1 VENPARYVGIDVS
14 KDHFDVHVRPDDR
27 KQRFNYDNDGLQGVL
42 SLMKEVRPQLIVME
56 ATGGYEQRL
65 VAVFAAQAFP
75 VAVINAKRV
84 RDFAK
89 ATGKLAKTDRLDA
102 AVLSDF
108 ADKLRPEPSALP
120 DESREELKALLA
132 RRRQLI
138 DMITAENNRQL
149 TAPKA
154 IQREIRAHIEWLR
167 RRLKKTDDDLTRHIK
182 ASPIWKAKDQILQST
197 PGIGPTTSMTMLAVL
212 PELGSLNRRT
222 IAALAGVA
230 PMNRDSG
237 KWRGRRTIQGGRTT
251 VRNALFMCTLVATK
265 FNPTIKALYQ
275 RLLLAGKPKMVALT
289 ACMRKLLIILNAML
303 KTNTPWSED
312 HAKKC

>member
-138 DMITAENNRQL
+138 DMITAENNR
-149 TAPKA
+149 
-154 IQREIRAHIEWLR
+154 
-167 RRLKKTDDDLTRHIK
+167 
-182 ASPIWKAKDQILQST
+182 
-197 PGIGPTTSMTMLAVL
+197 
-212 PELGSLNRRT
+212 
-222 IAALAGVA
+222 
-230 PMNRDSG
+230 
-237 KWRGRRTIQGGRTT
+237 
-251 VRNALFMCTLVATK
+251 
-265 FNPTIKALYQ
+265 
-275 RLLLAGKPKMVALT
+275 
-289 ACMRKLLIILNAML
+289 
-303 KTNTPWSED
+303 
-312 HAKKC
+312 